1 MKASEILQLIGAGY
15 TKAEIDAME
24 NPETDAPDP
33 VPAAA
38 PEAEPD
44 PAPEPETRKPDKP
57 QTVNPEIEAL
67 TQQINSLVS
76 AIQRS
81 NILNS
86 QQPQQPAES
95 AEDILASIISPTHRA
110 GNNSK

>member
-1 MKASEILQLIGAGY
+1 MKASEILQLINAGY

-33 VPAAA
+33 IPAAA
-38 PEAEPD
+38 PEAEQE
-44 PAPEPETRKPDKP
+44 PEPETKPIQEKP

-67 TQQINSLVS
+67 TNQINSLVS

-95 AEDILASIISPTHRA
+95 AEDILASIIAPTHRA

>member
-1 MKASEILQLIGAGY
+1 MKASEILQLINAGY

-33 VPAAA
+33 IPAAA
-38 PEAEPD
+38 PEAEQE
-44 PAPEPETRKPDKP
+44 PEPEPKPIQEKP

-67 TQQINSLVS
+67 TNQINSLVS

-86 QQPQQPAES
+86 QMPPEPAES
-95 AEDILASIISPTHRA
+95 AEDILASIITPTHRA